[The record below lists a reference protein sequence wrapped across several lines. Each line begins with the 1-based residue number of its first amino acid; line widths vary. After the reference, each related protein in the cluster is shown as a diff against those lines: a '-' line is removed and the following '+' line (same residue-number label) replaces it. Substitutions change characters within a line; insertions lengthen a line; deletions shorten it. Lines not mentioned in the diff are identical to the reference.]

1 MRQGKGYLNLN
12 YLFLLDWNQRTW
24 LRKEHVIFYM
34 TQDRPRI
41 PYSMKCFN
49 VEKLC
54 KFMQCHSNTQENM
67 ISVVCISAWN
77 CLNPGAWPE
86 IRLAG
91 KGNHSWKGP
100 KKSTPFPLPDSRYG
114 LNLNMKLA
122 FYSKLPMFPVNSQ
135 KKDFGRDRP
144 ILQLKL
150 RTFYGMEMIKDNS
163 RSPE

>member
-24 LRKEHVIFYM
+24 LRKEHVILYM

-77 CLNPGAWPE
+77 CLKPGAWPE

-91 KGNHSWKGP
+91 KGNHYWKGP
-100 KKSTPFPLPDSRYG
+100 KKSTGDLSTPFPLPDSRYG

-150 RTFYGMEMIKDNS
+150 LFMVWKW
-163 RSPE
+163 

>member
-1 MRQGKGYLNLN
+1 MVRLTPITMRQGKGYLNLN

-24 LRKEHVIFYM
+24 LRKEHVILYM

-77 CLNPGAWPE
+77 CLKPGAWPE

-91 KGNHSWKGP
+91 KGNHYWKGP
-100 KKSTPFPLPDSRYG
+100 KKIDRRFIYTFPPSSPWFIRPPLPFLLLYFS
-114 LNLNMKLA
+114 
-122 FYSKLPMFPVNSQ
+122 PSQ
-135 KKDFGRDRP
+135 CLF
-144 ILQLKL
+144 
-150 RTFYGMEMIKDNS
+150 
-163 RSPE
+163 